1 MRIVSVNIQLPDS
14 RVRQLPIQH
23 GQLRKY
29 ANPRANDQALSLYLP
44 SLASHKKNFFFK
56 ENSYLQMTTFAV
68 VQWLFVT
75 PWTVAYQAPLFF
87 TLSQS
92 LLKFMFIELMMLSN
106 HLILCRPL
114 LLLPSIFPS
123 VRVLSNE
130 SVLCIRGPKY
140 WSFSFSN
147 SPSNEHSG
155 LISFRIDWLP

>member
-14 RVRQLPIQH
+14 RVRYLPIQH
-23 GQLRKY
+23 RQLRKY
-29 ANPRANDQALSLYLP
+29 GNPRANDQALSLYLP
-44 SLASHKKNFFFK
+44 SLASHKKKSFLK
-56 ENSYLQMTTFAV
+56 ENSYLKMTFAV
-68 VQWLFVT
+68 VQGLFVT
-75 PWTVAYQAPLFF
+75 PWTVAHQAPLFF
-87 TLSQS
+87 ILSQS

-106 HLILCRPL
+106 HLILCHPL

-130 SVLCIRGPKY
+130 SALCIRWPKY

-147 SPSNEHSG
+147 SPSNEHSR